1 MTRRGT
7 YPTDHVLGV
16 IDDPAAAA
24 TAAAALVAAGIPT
37 ADVTILRGDA
47 GAEAIDGLGTAHGF
61 FGKLLRTLQFTT
73 MDQMPDFAV
82 YEAAIRDGRAVVAVR
97 VPDRDAM
104 TLVRDVLAANGA
116 HFLNFYAR
124 LYTEELSRWRGPE
137 VDVPAYLR
145 R

>member
-1 MTRRGT
+1 MAGRGT

-16 IDDPAAAA
+16 VDDPADAAG
-24 TAAAALVAAGIPT
+24 AAAALVAAGLPT

-47 GAEAIDGLGTAHGF
+47 GAEAMDGLGEAHGF
-61 FGKLLRTLQFTT
+61 FGRLVRTLQFTT
-73 MDQMPDFAV
+73 MDQMPDFAL

-97 VPDRDAM
+97 VPDREAV
-104 TLVRDVLAANGA
+104 TRVRDVLTEHGA

-137 VDVPAYLR
+137 LPLPDYLR